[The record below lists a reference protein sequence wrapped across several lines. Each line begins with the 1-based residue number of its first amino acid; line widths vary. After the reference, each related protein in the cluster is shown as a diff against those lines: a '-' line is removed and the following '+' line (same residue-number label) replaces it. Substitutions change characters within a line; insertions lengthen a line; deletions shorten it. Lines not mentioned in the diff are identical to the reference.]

1 MRASTL
7 PILGGLVA
15 FAQASPHLL
24 GGLGGL
30 GGLTNKISGIAP
42 ATCSL
47 AQDLEDHTLFAG
59 YVLTQTAIIRNSY

>member
-30 GGLTNKISGIAP
+30 GGLTNQISGIAP

-59 YVLTQTAIIRNSY
+59 YVSTQTVSISNSY